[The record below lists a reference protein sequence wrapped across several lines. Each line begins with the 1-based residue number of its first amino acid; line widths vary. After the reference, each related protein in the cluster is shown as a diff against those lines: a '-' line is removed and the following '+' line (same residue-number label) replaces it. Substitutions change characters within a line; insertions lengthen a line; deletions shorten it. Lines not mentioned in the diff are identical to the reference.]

1 MGLSFEKVNTLAES
15 CKPQASRNWT
25 IWAVFFAVGIFVTG
39 CLPEPLEV
47 TDIPTVKPQI
57 VVSSQIV
64 PDQSVMILLTKTIGA
79 LDASDDSDPEELI
92 DQIAVNDA
100 VVVLSGPQSVDTL
113 IFLENGIYGGVA
125 IPFQIGEEYTLNV
138 FSESLGEVSATTVVK
153 PQIAFTEVEAELYY
167 NGFGDTLAQITYS
180 INDPEVANWYMLNVQ
195 EVERIDAVENLIN
208 PRAYTKLL
216 EDADFNGENFSQQF
230 RVFPRDYNPGDT
242 IAVSLSNISREYY
255 DFMKL
260 RIDNRFSFVEFL
272 GEPVNYPT
280 NVIGGKGFF
289 NLYVPDVRIFVFE
302 DE

>member
-1 MGLSFEKVNTLAES
+1 MLT
-15 CKPQASRNWT
+15 C
-25 IWAVFFAVGIFVTG
+25 GINIVS

-47 TDIPTVKPQI
+47 TNIPTVKPQI

-64 PDQSVMILLTKTIGA
+64 PDQSLMVLLTKTIGA

-100 VVVLSGPQSVDTL
+100 IVVLSGPESIDTL
-113 IFLENGIYGGVA
+113 IFFENGIYGGVA
-125 IPFQIGEEYTLNV
+125 IPFEIGEEYTLHV
-138 FSESLGEVSATTVVK
+138 LSQSLGEVSAKTTVK
-153 PQIAFTEVEAELYY
+153 PQITFTEVEADLYY

-180 INDPEVANWYMLNVQ
+180 INDPAIANWYMLNVQ

-208 PRAYTKLL
+208 PRAYTRLL
-216 EDADFNGENFSQQF
+216 EDSDFNGENFSQQF
-230 RVFPRDYNPGDT
+230 RVFPRDYKPGDT
-242 IAVSLSNISREYY
+242 IAVSLSNISEEYY

-289 NLYVPDVRIFVFE
+289 NLYLPDVRVFVFE
-302 DE
+302 E